1 MKKTRTLRMIEGWI
15 KKEKINIREGW
26 VKIEKKIKN
35 ERRMDEEKDEDYE

>member
-1 MKKTRTLRMIEGWI
+1 MREGWI

-35 ERRMDEEKDEDYE
+35 ERRMGEEKDEDYE

>member
-1 MKKTRTLRMIEGWI
+1 MREGWI